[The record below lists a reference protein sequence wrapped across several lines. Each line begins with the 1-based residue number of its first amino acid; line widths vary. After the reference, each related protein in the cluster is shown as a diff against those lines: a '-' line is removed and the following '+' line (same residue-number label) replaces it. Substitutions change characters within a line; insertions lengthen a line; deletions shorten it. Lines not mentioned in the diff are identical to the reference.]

1 MKKLNDGNDPRIK
14 SIIGKRFNHLRAVK
28 FVKLIRRPCGRHFQ
42 IFEFRCDCGKLHQA
56 EIYNVKKGR
65 VKSCGCHRSKI
76 SKLIHTIHGFSHHPI
91 YGVWE
96 GIKTRCSNSQIKK
109 FRNYGGRG
117 IQICDQWLKF
127 ENFFTDMFPTWK
139 RGLQIERI
147 NNNGNYEP
155 SNCRWA
161 TRLEQGKNK
170 RNNFMIECNSRRL
183 HLSEWARITGLV
195 RTTISKRIKRGMSPA
210 EALSI

>member
-1 MKKLNDGNDPRIK
+1 
-14 SIIGKRFNHLRAVK
+14 
-28 FVKLIRRPCGRHFQ
+28 
-42 IFEFRCDCGKLHQA
+42 
-56 EIYNVKKGR
+56 
-65 VKSCGCHRSKI
+65 
-76 SKLIHTIHGFSHHPI
+76 
-91 YGVWE
+91 
-96 GIKTRCSNSQIKK
+96 
-109 FRNYGGRG
+109 
-117 IQICDQWLKF
+117 
-127 ENFFTDMFPTWK
+127 MFPTWK